1 MTWWAIFSTKTKS
14 LPSSVDIWL
23 FQLIVDTFSLGIRA
37 GNRAGSFR
45 EDNLLEESLLVI
57 TLKVVGV
64 LGSEPTP
71 SFSLS
76 LKENEDKALEEG
88 LLEVEE
94 VETLLEE
101 CFAM

>member
-1 MTWWAIFSTKTKS
+1 MS
-14 LPSSVDIWL
+14 
-23 FQLIVDTFSLGIRA
+23 QLIVDTFPSKKA
-37 GNRAGSFR
+37 AGSFR
-45 EDNLLEESLLVI
+45 GGSYLEESLLVI